1 MPASPTEVGI
11 AGTLSTHRTS
21 SRKLSSSGD
30 RGMRS
35 FRLTLVFMV
44 VILCT
49 ACGEFHADTNAAWN
63 IAGGGAVVNRP
74 VSGADVSSM
83 GHPKAACF
91 SWQ

>member
-1 MPASPTEVGI
+1 IVVEYVDPAY
-11 AGTLSTHRTS
+11 TS
-21 SRKLSSSGD
+21 QMCATCGELGERRGD
-30 RGMRS
+30 V
-35 FRLTLVFMV
+35 FR
-44 VILCT
+44 CT
-49 ACGEFHADTNAAWN
+49 TCGEFHADTNAAWN